1 MPYKHKVV
9 TGLAQLIDRYG
20 GGGESPIMRA
30 VWFGLKQEVPLILQA
45 LDSSEE
51 AIRMIEDKLREVLG
65 IEPKVEEVKPLP
77 LAEGQV
83 PFEEIQPP
91 KKGKKQKAGTE
102 AMVEPEEEKD
112 GK

>member
-1 MPYKHKVV
+1 MYRHKVV
-9 TGLAQLIDRYG
+9 QALADLIAKYG

-30 VWFGLKQEVPLILQA
+30 VWFGLKHEVPLILQA

-83 PFEEIQPP
+83 PFEEMQAP
-91 KKGKKQKAGTE
+91 KKRQKAGTE
-102 AMVEPEEEKD
+102 AIVEPEEEKD
-112 GK
+112 EK